1 MIPTTP
7 SEIPPAEP
15 ATVEAAATAWLIER
29 DDGFTPQRER
39 EYAQW
44 LRADRRHAE
53 EVARLAETLRL
64 LKGMPEFRPELT
76 TAFRTAAAI
85 VPFPSLLSRSRGL
98 RFKGLGWIAAAAA
111 VLITVFIGW
120 SFRPVEPEVR
130 YATTVA
136 GYQRAQLEDGSTL
149 ELNGATRLRVRFSAE
164 QRHVQLDAGEAN
176 FVVAKDTE
184 RPFVVHAGD
193 VSLRAVGTA
202 FNVRHGSS
210 GAVEVIVTEGRVRV
224 SSPGTALFGGE
235 ETVLVSAGE
244 RLHVPVREGTLAV
257 ERVSSASL
265 REALQW
271 QSILAEF
278 ADAPLGDV
286 VARFNTRSHLQL
298 IVDDPELASRRIG
311 GTFALDQAEA
321 FVRLLERDGTI
332 VGERRSDSAIHLRL
346 AR

>member
-1 MIPTTP
+1 MTPKIP
-7 SEIPPAEP
+7 SEIPPSDS
-15 ATVEAAATAWLIER
+15 ATLEATATAWLVER

-39 EYAQW
+39 EFAQW

-53 EVARLAETLRL
+53 AVARLEQTLHV
-64 LKGMPEFRPELT
+64 LKGMPEFRGELT

-85 VPFPSLLSRSRGL
+85 VPFPRLLSRPRTL
-98 RFKGLGWIAAAAA
+98 RLKRLAWTAA
-111 VLITVFIGW
+111 VVLAVGGLLAWT
-120 SFRPVEPEVR
+120 FRSVQPELR

-149 ELNGATRLRVRFSAE
+149 ELNGATRVRVRFSAE
-164 QRHVQLDAGEAN
+164 ERHVQLDAGEAN
-176 FVVAKDTE
+176 FVVAKDTA
-184 RPFVVHAGD
+184 RPFVVYAGD
-193 VSLRAVGTA
+193 VSLRAVGTV
-202 FNVRHGSS
+202 FNVRHGSN

-224 SSPGTALFGGE
+224 SSPHAALFGHE
-235 ETVLVSAGE
+235 ETQLVSAGE
-244 RLHVPVREGTLAV
+244 RLHVPLTEGALTV
-257 ERVSSASL
+257 ERVTSTSL

-278 ADAPLGDV
+278 ADVPLGDA
-286 VARFNTRSHLQL
+286 VARFNTRSQVQL

-321 FVRLLERDGTI
+321 FVRLLERDGI
-332 VGERRSDSAIHLRL
+332 VVGERRNENEIHLRL